1 MQKIAGSR
9 KIDNLGRVTIPKGIR
24 NGMNLDNKDEM
35 EFYYDQEKQMFAVK
49 PADFRKQA
57 QGNINSLLK
66 IVSERF
72 PDKLDA
78 ITKLSEEIERILKLD
93 TRR

>member
-24 NGMNLDNKDEM
+24 NGMNLGNKDEV

-57 QGNINSLLK
+57 QDNINSLLK

-72 PDKLDA
+72 PDKLDV
-78 ITKLSEEIERILKLD
+78 ITKLSEEIERILKLG
-93 TRR
+93 